1 MAGFVVGA
9 QEMAEC
15 LASGVGFTVDA
26 VTGCWL
32 WDHPAPSGYGPF
44 LAAWDAVHPGPLPPG
59 VAPEHF
65 CTGGPRGCVRPDHLT
80 IGVIHRRRGPGLPA
94 GERAAFARRLRDE
107 REARGASHQEIAR
120 LLGVS
125 APTLRSW
132 EDMLSAPT
140 VDQVAAMAREFGWD
154 AHPRKWVVVA
164 AVERVVIATSAG
176 AAAGQVRAALNVPG
190 HADKVVIGRV
200 TAAG

>member
-1 MAGFVVGA
+1 MTGFAVGA
-9 QEMAEC
+9 QEMA
-15 LASGVGFTVDA
+15 LRLTTGAGYTVDP

-32 WDHPAPSGYGPF
+32 WEHPAPSGYGPF
-44 LAAWDAVHPGPLPPG
+44 LAAWEATHPNPLPPG

-80 IGVIHRRRGPGLPA
+80 IGVTQKRRGPGLPEA
-94 GERAAFARRLRDE
+94 DRAAFARRLRDE
-107 REARGASHQEIAR
+107 REARGASRQEIAR

-125 APTLRSW
+125 APTIRAW
-132 EDMLSAPT
+132 EDVLSAPT

-154 AHPRKWVVVA
+154 DAPRKWVVVA

-176 AAAGQVRAALNVPG
+176 AAAGQVREDLNVPG